1 MEKRS
6 LFKTS
11 RHGAELRVGL
21 IFITFIE
28 GWEISLLKDDPLM
41 LQPIN
46 INEFPLEIPYAEEF
60 CSQIANTRKS

>member
-1 MEKRS
+1 MCFVLLALHCLKVLFVPFKWKKRS

-28 GWEISLLKDDPLM
+28 GWEVSLLKDDPLM

-46 INEFPLEIPYAEEF
+46 IN
-60 CSQIANTRKS
+60 